1 MDKKLFEPPVIKR
14 MHTGMPGKMGMPGQL
29 EPITHIDQVSVSS
42 LMTEFGSPLFV
53 LSEKTIRETY
63 RNALDAFQSR
73 YPRVQFG
80 WSYKTNYLDAIC
92 RIYHQEGS
100 WAEVVSGFEY
110 DKAIRNGVGGRQIIF
125 NGPDKSDEDL
135 IKAINNHSYIHIDH
149 FDELFTLIRLAD
161 TTAAKP
167 RVAVRVNMDTGT
179 FPKWDRF
186 GFNYENGEAMG
197 AIRKIIGSGK
207 LELVGLHTH
216 IGTYVISTA
225 AYRIAAEKLAS
236 LALAIERQ
244 FHQRILYI
252 DMGGGFASLNNLKGA
267 YHSAADTT
275 PSFDQYAEAIT
286 GALNSAG
293 FDPDNLP
300 MLFLETGRA
309 LVDDAGYLAG
319 TVLATKRLM
328 DGRKAMIFD
337 FGVNLLFTSFW
348 YDHFIHPAQEMT
360 ETTEDTIVYGPL
372 CMNIDMLRDQMQLP
386 LLKKDDQVVVSRVGA
401 YNMTQWLQ
409 FITYRPNVVLIGVD
423 NRPHLIRKAET
434 LDALIQHELTPDY
447 LST

>member
-1 MDKKLFEPPVIKR
+1 
-14 MHTGMPGKMGMPGQL
+14 
-29 EPITHIDQVSVSS
+29 
-42 LMTEFGSPLFV
+42 
-53 LSEKTIRETY
+53 
-63 RNALDAFQSR
+63 DA
-73 YPRVQFG
+73 G
-80 WSYKTNYLDAIC
+80 I
-92 RIYHQEGS
+92 
-100 WAEVVSGFEY
+100 
-110 DKAIRNGVGGRQIIF
+110 
-125 NGPDKSDEDL
+125 
-135 IKAINNHSYIHIDH
+135 
-149 FDELFTLIRLAD
+149 
-161 TTAAKP
+161 
-167 RVAVRVNMDTGT
+167 

-186 GFNYENGEAMG
+186 GFNYENGEAME

-216 IGTYVISTA
+216 IGTYVSSTA
-225 AYRIAAEKLAS
+225 AYRVAAEKLAV

-286 GALNSAG
+286 GALYRAG

-300 MLFLETGRA
+300 MLILETGRA
-309 LVDDAGYLAG
+309 LMDDAGYLAG

-328 DGRKAMIFD
+328 DGRKALIFN

-348 YDHFIHPAQEMT
+348 YDHAIHPAQEMT
-360 ETTEDTIVYGPL
+360 ETTEDAVVYGPL
-372 CMNIDMLRDQMQLP
+372 CMNIDMIRDQMQLP
-386 LLKKDDQVVVSRVGA
+386 LLKKDDHVVVSRVGA

-409 FITYRPNVVLIGVD
+409 FITYRPNIVLIGTD
-423 NRPHLIRKAET
+423 GRPHLIRKAET

-447 LST
+447 LSS